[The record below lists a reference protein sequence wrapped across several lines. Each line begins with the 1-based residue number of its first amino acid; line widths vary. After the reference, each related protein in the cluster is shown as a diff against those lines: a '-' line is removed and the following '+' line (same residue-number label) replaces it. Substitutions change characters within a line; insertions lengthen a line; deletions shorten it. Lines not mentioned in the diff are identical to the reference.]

1 VLIIESIRDNLQDD
15 ETIKWYEIRVLNYR
29 RRFYLTQI
37 FIFFILSG
45 FICLIGLFFWYVP
58 SWTGTFYF
66 WNTDIIIPPIFIYL
80 SILSIFIAI
89 AIIAFIYSVILFKK
103 DLKESE
109 LNFSDLNP
117 YELIYCITNKH
128 WIQKDFNSLS
138 YFNETNLPDTAFL
151 KNRDII
157 YIKLQLVDR
166 ITIKKGL
173 IAYLLTFYFE
183 RNDYDLNENFTFQVK
198 LKVKD
203 YEGLIRS
210 LSQATS
216 IEILKD

>member
-1 VLIIESIRDNLQDD
+1 MLIIELIKNNLQDD
-15 ETIKWYEIRVLNYR
+15 EAIKWYQIRVLNYH
-29 RRFYLTQI
+29 RRFCLTQMLI
-37 FIFFILSG
+37 ILILSG
-45 FICLIGLFFWYVP
+45 LMCLIGLFFWYVP

-66 WNTDIIIPPIFIYL
+66 WYTDIIIPPIFIYL
-80 SILSIFIAI
+80 TILSIFIAI
-89 AIIAFIYSVILFKK
+89 AVIAFIYSVILFKK

-138 YFNETNLPDTAFL
+138 YFNGKNLPDTAFSQE
-151 KNRDII
+151 RDII
-157 YIKLQLVDR
+157 YINLQLVDK

-173 IAYLLTFYFE
+173 ISYHLTFYFE
-183 RNDYDLNENFTFQVK
+183 RNDYDLNENFTLQVK
-198 LKVKD
+198 LTLKD
-203 YEGLIRS
+203 YEGLKRS